1 MAPSETRFWQGCK
14 ASLKFFTIKALGLKW
29 PSHYSEWETLV
40 EKNQRSLTE
49 APRGSWKTYFFSLA
63 YPLWRIL
70 KSKTEVLLISDSED
84 QARKNLRLIR
94 QTIEDRDVLAPMRPT
109 TKELWGTDMISF
121 PNGSLAHIMGF
132 GTSRRGIHPDIMIPD
147 DIESE
152 HNRMSREDKDR
163 MYFGVIAGMA
173 LPHTKIAAV
182 GTPMEFGDILEQL
195 SKNDAYAKWRRPAEK
210 NGDNQYSDIWS
221 DSWLSFR
228 RTEMG
233 SLNYAR
239 EMMLERVDPA
249 TQPFK
254 SQYETFYSEVPAR
267 FIWKVTVCDPA
278 YSENQGDYS
287 AIVTIGLTGGNHAYV
302 LESKAI
308 RREDPGAVVSELIR
322 TIRAHAPQVV
332 GIEKRKGDAISYSFR
347 EARTRF
353 NLWDFKYVELQSH
366 GVSKEKRINMVGG
379 LVSRWESRAVHI
391 HPEMKQLREQLY
403 AYRFDDSQKEH
414 DDLVD
419 ALAYCFHPDI
429 VRPNDGPQNVPVDS
443 EGASLEGK
451 PRYNLG
457 QGRMWQPKEVYE
469 WMNMKSGVSR
479 GGYRWSQVD
488 VPIYSDARVGE

>member
-1 MAPSETRFWQGCK
+1 MSPREVKFWQGCK
-14 ASLKFFTIKALGLKW
+14 ASLRFFTTKALGLKW

-40 EKNQRSLTE
+40 ENNQRSLTE
-49 APRGSWKTYFFSLA
+49 APRGSWKTFFFSLA

-70 KSKTEVLLISDSED
+70 KAKTEVLLISDSED

-94 QTIEDRDVLAPMRPT
+94 QTIEERDVLAPMRPT

-132 GTSRRGIHPDIMIPD
+132 GTSRRGLHPDVMIPD

-152 HNRMSREDKDR
+152 NNRMSREDKDR

-195 SKNDAYAKWRRPAEK
+195 SQNEAYAKWRRPAEK
-210 NGDNQYSDIWS
+210 DNRNQYSDIWT
-221 DSWLSFR
+221 DEWLRFR
-228 RTEMG
+228 RQEMG

-239 EMMLERVDPA
+239 EMLLQRVDPA

-254 SQYETFYSEVPAR
+254 TQYETLYTEVPPR
-267 FIWKVTVCDPA
+267 FQRIVTICDPA

-287 AIVTIGLTGGNHAYV
+287 AIVTVGFTGGNHAYV
-302 LESKAI
+302 LDAKAI
-308 RREDPGAVVSELIR
+308 RREDPGAVVAELIKS
-322 TIRAHAPQVV
+322 IKSFKPEVV
-332 GIEKRKGDAISYSFR
+332 GIEKRKGDAIHYSFM
-347 EARTRF
+347 EQRTRLG
-353 NLWDFKYVELQSH
+353 LWDFKYVELQSH

-379 LVSRWESRAVHI
+379 LVSRWEARAVHL
-391 HPEMKQLREQLY
+391 HAEMRLLRTQLY
-403 AYRFDDSQKEH
+403 AYRFNDSQSEH

-429 VRPNDGPQNVPVDS
+429 IKPNYGAVNVPLDV
-443 EGASLEGK
+443 ETASIEGK
-451 PRYNLG
+451 PRYQLG
-457 QGRMWQPKEVYE
+457 QDVTWLPQ
-469 WMNMKSGVSR
+469 
-479 GGYRWSQVD
+479 D
-488 VPIYSDARVGE
+488 VPRWLSGKTNCGSSWARGFDKRVGETA